1 MHSKNPVEDYVEAT
15 VKQCLQIHLS
25 YPKGDVLA
33 FMTGQVTTCT
43 GLTTWR

>member
-33 FMTGQVTTCT
+33 FMTGQVSP
-43 GLTTWR
+43 LLFRV